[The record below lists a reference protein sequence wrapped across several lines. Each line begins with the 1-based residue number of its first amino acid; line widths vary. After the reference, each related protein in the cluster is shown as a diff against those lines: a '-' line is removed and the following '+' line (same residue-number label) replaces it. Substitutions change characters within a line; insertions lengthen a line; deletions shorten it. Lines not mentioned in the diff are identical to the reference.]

1 MCYGYGNKVTVESII
16 DKNERLM
23 LYNIIYIGV
32 SAYKRL
38 LKDNKELVNSASF
51 KEIQTRLLNFVV
63 KRQFEDDVLS
73 LDFPYKVD
81 FEEVNSFGNIAL
93 FLKNNKSKIQIQK
106 TSKINKIYNSNK
118 PAAYMLREAKV
129 NSTYSREIKF
139 FIDSDD
145 EIGIK
150 EDNRVFVVL
159 GYGVKGREIDHIE
172 FTIPNANLQGFI
184 DTFNAMDEY
193 KKLTSEVI
201 NDEMTEKKIVALKE
215 EALGV
220 IK

>member
-1 MCYGYGNKVTVESII
+1 
-16 DKNERLM
+16 
-23 LYNIIYIGV
+23 
-32 SAYKRL
+32 
-38 LKDNKELVNSASF
+38 
-51 KEIQTRLLNFVV
+51 
-63 KRQFEDDVLS
+63 
-73 LDFPYKVD
+73 
-81 FEEVNSFGNIAL
+81 
-93 FLKNNKSKIQIQK
+93 
-106 TSKINKIYNSNK
+106 
-118 PAAYMLREAKV
+118 MLREAKV

>member
-1 MCYGYGNKVTVESII
+1 MGNKVTVESII
-16 DKNERLM
+16 DKNERLT

-51 KEIQTRLLNFVV
+51 KEIKTRLLNFVV

-118 PAAYMLREAKV
+118 PAAYMLREAKA

-159 GYGVKGREIDHIE
+159 GYGVKGRELDHIE

>member
-1 MCYGYGNKVTVESII
+1 MYSKVTVESII
-16 DKNERLM
+16 DKRERLK

-38 LKDNKELVNSASF
+38 LEDNKELVNSASF
-51 KEIQTRLLNFVV
+51 KEIKTRLLNFVI
-63 KRQFEDDVLS
+63 KRQFEEDVLAM
-73 LDFPYKVD
+73 DFPYKVD
-81 FEEVNSFGNIAL
+81 FEGVNSFGNIAL
-93 FLKNNKSKIQIQK
+93 FLKDNKSKIQVKK
-106 TSKINKIYNSNK
+106 TSKINKLYNSNK
-118 PAAYMLREAKV
+118 PSAYMLREAKV

-150 EDNRVFVVL
+150 EDSRVFVIL
-159 GYGVKGREIDHIE
+159 GYGVKEKELEHIE

-193 KKLTSEVI
+193 RNLTSEVI